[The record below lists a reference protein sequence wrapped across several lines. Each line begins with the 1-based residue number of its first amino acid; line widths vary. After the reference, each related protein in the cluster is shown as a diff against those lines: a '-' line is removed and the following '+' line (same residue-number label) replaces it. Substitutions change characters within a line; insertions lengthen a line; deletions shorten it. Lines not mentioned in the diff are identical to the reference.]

1 MRNCACKI
9 DSVRKET
16 SVICILGLPWWL
28 RNRIRLQ
35 CRKLRF
41 DPWVR
46 KIPWRR
52 V

>member
-28 RNRIRLQ
+28 SGKESPAVQ
-35 CRKLRF
+35 ESQETG
-41 DPWVR
+41 V
-46 KIPWRR
+46 
-52 V
+52 